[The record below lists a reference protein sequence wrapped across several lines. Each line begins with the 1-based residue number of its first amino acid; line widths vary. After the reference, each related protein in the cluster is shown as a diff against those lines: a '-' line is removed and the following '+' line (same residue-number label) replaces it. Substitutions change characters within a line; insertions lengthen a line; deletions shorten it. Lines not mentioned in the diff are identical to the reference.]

1 MALFAAAAA
10 AAGIALW
17 ALFPRLLPLLL
28 LAERLAALAA
38 AVLTA
43 SRNGLSEGK
52 LSLLLLILAVPLAG
66 SVAAAVIRPAGAP
79 PAGAAR
85 PEEAGF
91 MQRLAR
97 LADAPL
103 RPLFGAEYFATGA
116 DWRRRLLADIK
127 GAKRSIFLEYYIVA
141 DGAFWRELRTLLR
154 ARAREGV
161 DVRLLC
167 DAFGSPQFA
176 TRRAAR
182 GLQADGIRLRAFR
195 PLAPS
200 FDTTRR
206 DHRKLAVIDGE
217 TAYVGGL
224 NVADEYVGMRIRFG
238 HWKDSALRLRG
249 PVARDFRGMF
259 LRMWAACGGS
269 AKKSARREKKSLAD
283 TAAPERI
290 CPDMPVPHAA
300 YDGDPVP
307 DGAPADT
314 AAPERICPDMPV
326 PHAACDGAAAFAFCD
341 EATPE
346 TPRAYARLLTETA
359 GRATRYLFCNTP
371 YLILDGT
378 VARALCRAAAAGTDV
393 RIMIPYLP
401 DKKLIY
407 LLTLAHAR
415 RLTRGGVQIRAY
427 RDGFLHAKS
436 AVADD
441 EYTAVGSYN
450 LDCRSLYAQAECGAF
465 VRSAP
470 LARAMRADF
479 LAAWEQGVPV
489 KDASPGE
496 RLLSALLFPLS
507 PLL

>member
-17 ALFPRLLPLLL
+17 ALFPRLFPLLL

-38 AVLTA
+38 AVLTV

-85 PEEAGF
+85 PEETGF

-182 GLQADGIRLRAFR
+182 ALQADGIRLRAFR

-269 AKKSARREKKSLAD
+269 AKKSARREKKS
-283 TAAPERI
+283 
-290 CPDMPVPHAA
+290 
-300 YDGDPVP
+300 
-307 DGAPADT
+307 PADT